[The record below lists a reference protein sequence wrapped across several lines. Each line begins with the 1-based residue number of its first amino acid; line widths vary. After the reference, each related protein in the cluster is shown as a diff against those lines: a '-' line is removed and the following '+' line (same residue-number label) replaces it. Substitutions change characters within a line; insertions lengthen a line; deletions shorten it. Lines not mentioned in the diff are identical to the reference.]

1 MALDKKMLTNIS
13 LPSARFSRCA
23 SIIFALATAQ
33 AFAQAVTVVEY
44 YHRALDAYF
53 ITGRSNE
60 QTLLDALPGEFAR
73 TGMQFTA
80 RAATEDLAAAQVR
93 ICRFYVNTTT
103 PFANSH
109 FYGRDGIDCESIRAQ
124 NLPGFAYEGFDFAV
138 AQPVATGAPVQSGS
152 SNPCA
157 ESTPLPVYRSFRAGS
172 ATRTA
177 NHRYSTSKN
186 TYDALTAAGWSPEQ
200 VVFCVATSKDAEAAP
215 SPSFKRV
222 VSPPLSPFLLGCN
235 GQFSGVNGVNYSG
248 AEVEPSLAKN
258 PLNPK
263 HLLAAW
269 QQDRWSN
276 GGSQGIQ
283 GAVSFDGGASWSNTQ
298 AAFSLCSGGTVANG
312 GGYSRASDPWV
323 SIGADGTAFQMAL
336 AFSGESFTATS
347 VNAMLVSRSTDGG
360 RTWALP
366 QTLARD
372 AGAAIFHDKNM
383 LLTDPNNAA
392 YVYAIWGRLQ
402 ANGRGP
408 AWFTRSVNGGL
419 SWETARAAYD
429 PGADNQTV
437 GNQMVALPN
446 GTLVNVFLD
455 IIRTNTVDSA
465 KGSFLRVVR
474 SADRGASWSSASTI
488 SEFTAVGTV
497 DPTTREAVRD
507 GSIIASI
514 AAGIDGRL
522 HVVWQDSRLSN
533 GKFDSIAYAQSTDAG
548 LTWST
553 PVAINARTDVA
564 AFTPT
569 VAARSDGSIGVSYFD
584 FRADNFDPATLPVV
598 YRLASSSDGVSWY
611 DSAVEDA
618 FELRQAPIAGG
629 YFLGDYQA
637 LLGNGAAFSALY
649 ARTGGSVFNNATE
662 IVFANVADGSLKRI
676 GERYV
681 AARSP
686 QIFQFTPQWQTRVS
700 ANVERLIAQR
710 RSKCG

>member
-1 MALDKKMLTNIS
+1 MALEKKMLANIS
-13 LPSARFSRCA
+13 SITSRFARCA
-23 SIIFALATAQ
+23 VALFALASAQ
-33 AFAQAVTVVEY
+33 AFAQTVTVVEY
-44 YHRALDAYF
+44 YQRALDAYF

-60 QTLLDALPGEFAR
+60 QALLDALPGEFSR

-80 RAATEDLAAAQVR
+80 TTAMGDVAAPQVR

-103 PFANSH
+103 PFASSH
-109 FYGRDGIDCESIRAQ
+109 FYGREGVDCEVIRAQ

-138 AQPVATGAPVQSGS
+138 AQPIATGVTGPSGQ
-152 SNPCA
+152 CA
-157 ESTPLPVYRSFRAGS
+157 ESTPLPVYRSFRAAT

-177 NHRYSTSKN
+177 NHRYSTSSS
-186 TYDALTAAGWSPEQ
+186 TYDALNAAGWSPEQ
-200 VVFCVATSKDAEAAP
+200 VVFCVAASKDAAVVP

-222 VSPPLSPFLLGCN
+222 VSLPVSPFALGCN
-235 GQFSGVNGVNYSG
+235 GQFSGVNGVNYPG

-258 PLNPK
+258 PANPK
-263 HLLAAW
+263 HLIAAW

-276 GGSQGIQ
+276 GGSQGIH
-283 GAVSFDGGASWSNTQ
+283 GAVSFDGGMSWSNTQ
-298 AAFSLCSGGTVANG
+298 AAFSLCSGGTAANG

-323 SIGADGTAFQMAL
+323 SIGADGVALQMAL
-336 AFSGESFTATS
+336 AFSGASFTATS
-347 VNAMLVSRSTDGG
+347 VNAMLVSRSPDGG
-360 RTWALP
+360 RSWAPP

-372 AGAAIFHDKNM
+372 AGAAIFHDKNT
-383 LLTDPNNAA
+383 LLADPNNAA
-392 YVYAIWGRLQ
+392 FAYAIWGRLQ
-402 ANGRGP
+402 ANGHGP
-408 AWFTRSVNGGL
+408 AWFTRSINGGL

-437 GNQMVALPN
+437 GNQIVALPN

-455 IIRTNTVDSA
+455 IIRTATADSA
-465 KGSFLRVVR
+465 TGRFLRVVR
-474 SADRGASWSSASTI
+474 SGDRGASWSSAITL
-488 SEFTAVGTV
+488 SEFTAVGTN
-497 DPTTREAVRD
+497 DPTTRDAVRD

-533 GKFDSIAYAQSTDAG
+533 GKFDSIVHAQSLDAG
-548 LTWST
+548 LTWSL
-553 PVAINARTDVA
+553 PVAINARTDAA

-584 FRADNFDPATLPVV
+584 FRADTFDPATLPTM
-598 YRLASSSDGVSWY
+598 YRLATSSDGVSWY

-649 ARTGGSVFNNATE
+649 ARTGGSVANNATE
-662 IVFANVADGSLKRI
+662 IVFANIADGSLKRI

-681 AARSP
+681 AAAPPRN
-686 QIFQFTPQWQTRVS
+686 FQFTMEWQTRVS

-710 RSKCG
+710 RSKGG